1 MCSLPATAAVDSGVL
16 IERTRHPW
24 WEFPSGEAAEQSR
37 AQCLQEVMI
46 SAYLSSSRAYPW
58 PVAKLERRHYVAL
71 AGRSQQGN
79 LPGLILQCAGK
90 AKTRF
95 QEEVS
100 VHGYVVLSSA
110 LREILSVNVAMAKL
124 DADFGLRT
132 QPGVAS
138 YCFTLRGPA
147 YPGTDELAVIGVSVQ
162 VLPVTVIAAIACGEV
177 HRTCRT
183 ALCC

>member
-1 MCSLPATAAVDSGVL
+1 
-16 IERTRHPW
+16 
-24 WEFPSGEAAEQSR
+24 
-37 AQCLQEVMI
+37 MI

-124 DADFGLRT
+124 DADFLLRT
-132 QPGVAS
+132 QPVVAA
-138 YCFTLRGPA
+138 YCFTLRCPA
-147 YPGTDELAVIGVSVQ
+147 YPGTDELAVIGVAVQ

-183 ALCC
+183 PLQPEIKLGNPRKSNESKPSLDRRLGGTIERGNLILLEGI